1 MITKITN
8 IGEIATWNRHSN
20 SLDILQNQEILLDG
34 DIISD
39 IGRNLPEAEEEI
51 DVDGALITPG
61 FIDSHTHPIFHE
73 NRSGEFNQ
81 RVAGKTYEE
90 IAALGGGIISS
101 INGVRLADKDE
112 LFESSLENVQNFIY
126 HGTTTLEAKSGYGLT
141 VEDELKSLRVIKR
154 LNDELPIDIIPTFMG
169 AHAFPPKYSDNHDGY
184 VDLIC
189 NEMIPAVSEENLAVF
204 CDVFC
209 EKGYFTV
216 EQSRRIIDCGKQ
228 HGLIPRLHADEFV
241 DSGAA
246 DLAAEV
252 GALSADHL
260 MAVSDKG
267 IEAMKINNVI
277 ATLLPGTTLYLGKMG
292 YANGRKMADAGLDVA
307 IATDFNPGS
316 STLQSMPMAM
326 SLAVLYC
333 GLTIPEAFCGATWI
347 PAKSLMVQ
355 NKVGLIERDYRADLL
370 AWNCS
375 HLEEVPYW
383 LGSDRIMSVMKA
395 GEIIYEK

>member
-1 MITKITN
+1 M
-8 IGEIATWNRHSN
+8 
-20 SLDILQNQEILLDG
+20 
-34 DIISD
+34 
-39 IGRNLPEAEEEI
+39 
-51 DVDGALITPG
+51 
-61 FIDSHTHPIFHE
+61 
-73 NRSGEFNQ
+73 
-81 RVAGKTYEE
+81 
-90 IAALGGGIISS
+90 
-101 INGVRLADKDE
+101 
-112 LFESSLENVQNFIY
+112 
-126 HGTTTLEAKSGYGLT
+126 
-141 VEDELKSLRVIKR
+141 
-154 LNDELPIDIIPTFMG
+154 
-169 AHAFPPKYSDNHDGY
+169 
-184 VDLIC
+184 
-189 NEMIPAVSEENLAVF
+189 
-204 CDVFC
+204 
-209 EKGYFTV
+209 
-216 EQSRRIIDCGKQ
+216 
-228 HGLIPRLHADEFV
+228 HADEFI

-260 MAVSDKG
+260 MVVSDKG

-355 NKVGLIERDYRADLL
+355 NKVGLIERDYRADLIV
-370 AWNCS
+370 WNCS